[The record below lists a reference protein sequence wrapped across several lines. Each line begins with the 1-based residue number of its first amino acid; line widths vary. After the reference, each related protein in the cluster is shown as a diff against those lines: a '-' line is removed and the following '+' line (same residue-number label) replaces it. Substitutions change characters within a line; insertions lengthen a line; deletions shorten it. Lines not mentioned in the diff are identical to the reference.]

1 MKQPQKM
8 ATKKPA
14 RTTVNSVANALDTH
28 EQVCAERWKHA
39 YERFDRIEDL
49 VKTNSTRLWWFAG
62 IVISLLVS
70 LVLKTFL

>member
-1 MKQPQKM
+1 
-8 ATKKPA
+8 
-14 RTTVNSVANALDTH
+14 
-28 EQVCAERWKHA
+28 VCAERWKHA